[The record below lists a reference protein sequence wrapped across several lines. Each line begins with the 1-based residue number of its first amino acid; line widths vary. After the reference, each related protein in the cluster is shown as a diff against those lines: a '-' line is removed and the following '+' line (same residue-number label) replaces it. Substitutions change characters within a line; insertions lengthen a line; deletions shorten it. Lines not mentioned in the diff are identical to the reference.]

1 MNVFMLLVTSG
12 REEGGRNSQLVSV
25 ELMAESQLIK
35 TKTKQNKKPG
45 VTLTETVSGWPR
57 DQGC

>member
-25 ELMAESQLIK
+25 ELMAESQLK
-35 TKTKQNKKPG
+35 KQKQNRSSTYRG
-45 VTLTETVSGWPR
+45 SFRVAT
-57 DQGC
+57 